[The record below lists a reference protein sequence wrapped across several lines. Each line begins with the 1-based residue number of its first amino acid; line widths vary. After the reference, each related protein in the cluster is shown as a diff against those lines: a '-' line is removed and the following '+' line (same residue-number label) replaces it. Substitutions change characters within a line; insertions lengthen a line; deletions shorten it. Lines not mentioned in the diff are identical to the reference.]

1 VLNEQ
6 LDDSG
11 RSRRIG
17 KFFILIQ
24 SVNELFREHVFGN
37 ECTENSGGVENCINK
52 FRALGEISNIWYSKV
67 IPQISSMD
75 SDEKQSL
82 SRGGNNEYFRFRN
95 YENVDEIEELVR
107 IINDVYLND
116 LRYTYQFTVN
126 KIHAMPIQISTEVR
140 KDQISKYEELRD
152 IIINDLNQLPYQN
165 NRDVW
170 LNIINANIWL
180 SEVGL
185 ILRNIKGKSP
195 INLIR
200 SFEQLK
206 FKLLSFNDKIIGRI
220 LKYYD
225 RRDGWDIK
233 SKEELIGWI
242 DNNIKNQKEKIDNAY
257 KIRNTDNTGI
267 DGLENYLKYKS
278 TITQQESEKSFDEV
292 INDIG
297 VEIVNDEDFPD
308 ILSNYV
314 IDDELLKQR
323 KEILGEI
330 ESLNSKIRNI
340 YDKRKQLKIVGNEN
354 WENEGKT
361 KLPKY
366 INEKENLE
374 EQLRIIDPI
383 KALFES
389 DSGWGN
395 NYINCGPNDKYSN
408 YLAQYYGTPKKAHK
422 AHKALLNK
430 QQIDAVNNP
439 NIQIGKRDCENYN
452 LEKLTTEIDR
462 VSNREDIKN
471 ELTNNFT
478 EYSENNDITNLVNKS
493 INLVDIIFK
502 MIIDKGILT
511 NTPLQKYKSYINMIK
526 IYSQG
531 ENQKEMLTQ
540 LIYDLNQLKNVVES
554 YDILTDT
561 AESPQTSS
569 EEDTQEEGTKLL
581 SKTGLQSLLNKISKN
596 SWDRE
601 EIKDYFVKVREHNNV
616 AYEKSFEKECNEIQ
630 YFKKVTGGDR
640 PRIIDENNNNTHLVN
655 YILSANTENNYIS
668 TEKIVDT
675 IFSEVKDLLKDE
687 NAIKNRLKKY
697 DLEVLSNITLTQ
709 KNGGGT
715 FELSPSKERY
725 IEVKDTK
732 PKDYHFSEFFG
743 VYKSTKSEVY
753 KRMKNL
759 IDNEETNENENFER
773 YNKFVEGLVE
783 KLISGEGE
791 KIIDIIKSK
800 LQGVFFEKYEF
811 CPIDNIKFSWST
823 VGQGKEGG
831 REKRVTIRIEPIDY
845 DKIYVWKEGNSNCG
859 RFKFDGCEENPECSQ
874 NESTDRLD
882 EIIENFFDTGKFVI

>member
-1 VLNEQ
+1 MILVSFFLQSKGANVNRINANKKLNG
-6 LDDSG
+6 LDRLDKLIESF
-11 RSRRIG
+11 IEWDKVIDILG
-17 KFFILIQ
+17 KMDD
-24 SVNELFREHVFGN
+24 NELSKISRGGDN
-37 ECTENSGGVENCINK
+37 EWLTFK
-52 FRALGEISNIWYSKV
+52 FANNLKGISNINDAVKVLQSQYYNEIKKYYYELINKIHRDSNTSENIEEIIGRYEKLKVLIEKLCSKTSYEKFLEV
-67 IPQISSMD
+67 ECQKMKGRLDDNIIRNSILINDWISKYKKIKTLYYENRSSMD
-75 SDEKQSL
+75 YIKNIEDYIKNLEDLKVDYSL
-82 SRGGNNEYFRFRN
+82 LPPKKKGEIIYYFKFHFDNKGGFDFNV
-95 YENVDEIEELVR
+95 ENFVD
-107 IINDVYLND
+107 
-116 LRYTYQFTVN
+116 
-126 KIHAMPIQISTEVR
+126 
-140 KDQISKYEELRD
+140 
-152 IIINDLNQLPYQN
+152 
-165 NRDVW
+165 
-170 LNIINANIWL
+170 
-180 SEVGL
+180 
-185 ILRNIKGKSP
+185 
-195 INLIR
+195 
-200 SFEQLK
+200 
-206 FKLLSFNDKIIGRI
+206 
-220 LKYYD
+220 
-225 RRDGWDIK
+225 
-233 SKEELIGWI
+233 WI
-242 DNNIKNQKEKIDNAY
+242 DNTINNQEKLKNKDY
-257 KIRNTDNTGI
+257 KVRNTDNTGI
-267 DGLENYLKYKS
+267 DVVKDYLNYKS
-278 TITQQESEKSFDEV
+278 TITQEDSEKSFSELV
-292 INDIG
+292 NDIG
-297 VEIVNDEDFPD
+297 VDRVENEDFPT

-314 IDDELLKQR
+314 IDKELLEQR
-323 KEILGEI
+323 KDILDKI
-330 ESLNSKIRNI
+330 KKINSKITNI
-340 YDKRKQLKIVGNEN
+340 NDKREQLKNADRLD

-361 KLPKY
+361 KLPQY
-366 INEKENLE
+366 ENEKENLE

-383 KALFES
+383 KALFDS
-389 DSGWGN
+389 DNGWGN

-422 AHKALLNK
+422 ALLNK
-430 QQIDAVNNP
+430 HQIDAVNNP
-439 NIQIGKRDCENYN
+439 NTQIGKRDCENYN

-478 EYSENNDITNLVNKS
+478 D
-493 INLVDIIFK
+493 LVDIIFK

-859 RFKFDGCEENPECSQ
+859 RFKFDGCEENPGCSQ